1 MSNPIPTNLRT
12 TPSSYAPRAG
22 SVTARILDL
31 FRREPARLHSYST
44 IAEDIGSSTASVQ
57 VRLSQ
62 LRGRGVIEKL
72 LSVHGQGGGSQYRVL
87 APQAVQNTAAE

>member
-1 MSNPIPTNLRT
+1 MSNPIPTNLGN
-12 TPSSYAPRAG
+12 TPSNYAPRAG
-22 SVTARILDL
+22 SVNARILDL
-31 FRREPARLHSYST
+31 FRREPDRLHSYRT

-62 LRGRGVIEKL
+62 LRRIRRIEKL

-87 APQAVQNTAAE
+87 DPQAVA